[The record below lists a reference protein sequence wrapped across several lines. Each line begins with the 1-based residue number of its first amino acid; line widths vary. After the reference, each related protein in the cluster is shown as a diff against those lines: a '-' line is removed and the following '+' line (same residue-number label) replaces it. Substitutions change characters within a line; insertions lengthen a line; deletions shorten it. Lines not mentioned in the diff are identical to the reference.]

1 MRPAGPPQFADPVQ
15 RHPSRQAGQDPLAGL
30 SRVVACTTIGAFAP
44 AQPIE
49 RSASMKAA
57 DTADEDARLDLLRAL
72 GVLDTEPE
80 AAFDALVDCAAAL
93 TGCPIALLTLAD
105 GDRQWFKARKGLE
118 ATELPR
124 DIAFCE
130 HTLRDPEPI
139 FVVPD
144 ARSDERFADHPLVA
158 GTPHLRFYAG
168 VPLAVDGI
176 RLGTLCVL
184 DTRGRELKPA
194 QRVGLQGLARTAS
207 ELLQQRR
214 AHLALQEQS
223 ARLHDLARASGDW
236 MWELDA
242 QQRYRWL
249 SGEFEPITGIDP
261 KTVLGTRI
269 ADEPVVDAK
278 GRPQSPRSSLHKL
291 LQQRKSF
298 ARVVTAKAAPRG
310 TLYLSRSAMPVFDDE
325 GKLRG
330 WRGTTRN
337 VTAQVLAEREAAAQH
352 ELLAKLSSQVPGVIF
367 QYHVDHE
374 GRGRYLYASEGVRTV
389 FGVDVVGADGTC
401 LDPGLPLHL
410 LHPDDL
416 AGFRDSVSE
425 AARRLTPWT
434 REFRIVR
441 DDGSVRW
448 LDTRAMPERLPDG
461 STLFHGFTADIT
473 ERKQIELALRETEAR
488 WERAADAAGIGL
500 VEVDFAQNQLRLDRR
515 ACSVHGLPWPHAPL
529 ALDDWLAMVHEEER
543 VGVRLGL
550 ERARHPGGHTEG
562 RVRIV
567 RADGSQR
574 HVELAADAR
583 SDGHGRVTTL
593 LGTCRDVSEQIATER
608 LRRDKEAAER
618 ANHAKSEF
626 LSRVSHELR
635 TPLNSILGF
644 AQLMAL
650 DHAHP
655 LPPEQQRRLAGV
667 QRAGSHLL
675 DLIDEI
681 LDLTRIERQDFDL
694 PLQPVDLNA
703 AIASCLRVVQPLAA
717 RNGVSLP
724 AAPGP
729 ACWVLAEGRALE
741 QVLMNL
747 ISNAIKYNRPGGAV
761 RLHLATDA
769 SHVQLSVIDEGEGL
783 DAAQQAQLFQPFNRL
798 GAERRRVEGTGL
810 GLVIARELT
819 QAMEGRLEVQSTPG
833 EGSRFTIV
841 LWAADPATPAEEE
854 DTAPIALSPVAGA
867 GAKAVRRVLYIED
880 EPLNVVLMEEVFR
893 TRPGWQLQVA
903 VDGAQGLAM
912 AQATRPDLLLIDMNL
927 PDMNGREV
935 IGRLRADRRT
945 RKLRCIAFSAD
956 AMREQIDA
964 ALAAGFDGYWTKPI
978 DLRRML
984 ELLVAELA

>member
-1 MRPAGPPQFADPVQ
+1 MR
-15 RHPSRQAGQDPLAGL
+15 
-30 SRVVACTTIGAFAP
+30 
-44 AQPIE
+44 
-49 RSASMKAA
+49 AA
-57 DTADEDARLDLLRAL
+57 DLADEQARLDLLRAL
-72 GVLDTEPE
+72 GVLDTQPE

-105 GDRQWFKARKGLE
+105 RDRQWFKARKGME
-118 ATELPR
+118 ATEVPR
-124 DIAFCE
+124 SVAFCE
-130 HTLRDPEPI
+130 QTLRHPDAMLE
-139 FVVPD
+139 VPD
-144 ARSDERFADHPLVA
+144 ARDDRRFSAHPLV
-158 GTPHLRFYAG
+158 TESPHLRFYAG
-168 VPLAVDGI
+168 VPLEVDGV

-184 DTRGRELKPA
+184 DTRARELKSA

-214 AHLALQEQS
+214 SQRVLQEQS
-223 ARLHDLARASGDW
+223 LRLHDLARASGDW

-242 QQRYRWL
+242 ELRFRWI
-249 SGEFEPITGIDP
+249 SGEFEAITGLDP
-261 KTVLGTRI
+261 QSMIGAAL
-269 ADEPVVDAK
+269 ADEPLVDAR
-278 GRPQSPRSSLHKL
+278 GRALGSTLGEL
-291 LQQRKSF
+291 LEQRRPF
-298 ARVVTAKAAPRG
+298 ARVTTTKTTPRG
-310 TLYLSRSAMPVFDDE
+310 TLHLSRSAMPVFDAE
-325 GKLRG
+325 GALRG

-337 VTAQVLAEREAAAQH
+337 VTAQVLAEREAALQH

-367 QYHVDHE
+367 QYHVDTE
-374 GRGRYLYASEGVRTV
+374 GRGRYLYASEGVRAL
-389 FGVDVVGADGTC
+389 FGLDAVTDSALAV
-401 LDPGLPLHL
+401 DPGLPLQL
-410 LHPDDL
+410 LHPDDA
-416 AGFRDSVSE
+416 AGFRDSVAE
-425 AARRLTPWT
+425 AARLLTPWT

-448 LDTRAMPERLPDG
+448 LDTRAMPERLDDG

-500 VEVDFAQNQLRLDRR
+500 VEVDFAQGRLRLDRR
-515 ACSVHGLPWPHAPL
+515 GCAVHGLPFPHAPL
-529 ALDDWLAMVHEEER
+529 PLDDWLAMVHEDER
-543 VGVRLGL
+543 AGVRLGL

-567 RADGSQR
+567 RADGSER

-583 SDGHGRVTTL
+583 TDGHGRVSTL
-593 LGTCRDVSEQIATER
+593 LGTCRDISEQIANER

-650 DHAHP
+650 DASQP
-655 LPPEQQRRLAGV
+655 LPPEQRQRLAGV

-675 DLIDEI
+675 ELIDEV
-681 LDLTRIERQDFDL
+681 LDLTRIERQDFEL
-694 PLQPVDLNA
+694 PLKPVDLGA
-703 AIASCLRVVQPLAA
+703 AIASCLRVLQPLAA
-717 RNGVSLP
+717 RQGVALP
-724 AAPGP
+724 PAPAQ

-741 QVLMNL
+741 QVLLNL
-747 ISNAIKYNRPGGAV
+747 MSNAIKYNRPGGAV
-761 RLHLATDA
+761 RLALAIDA
-769 SHVQLSVIDEGEGL
+769 SHVQLSVIDEGQGL
-783 DAAQQAQLFQPFNRL
+783 DAQQQAQLFQPFNRL

-819 QAMEGRLEVQSTPG
+819 LAMEGRLELQSTPG
-833 EGSRFTIV
+833 RGSRFTIV
-841 LWAADPATPAEEE
+841 LWAAEAGEVDDDAALAHEPDDEPDAPAP
-854 DTAPIALSPVAGA
+854 SAGGRA
-867 GAKAVRRVLYIED
+867 GVRRVLYIED

-912 AQATRPDLLLIDMNL
+912 AQATRPHLLLIDMNL
-927 PDMNGREV
+927 PDMSGREV
-935 IGRLRADRRT
+935 IERLRADRRT
-945 RKLRCIAFSAD
+945 RRLRCIAFSAD

-978 DLRRML
+978 DLRRIV
-984 ELLVAELA
+984 ELLAAELSR